1 MPLPRGN
8 VCARAGTANVR
19 AREHA
24 APTRE
29 CVCARG
35 YWECARA
42 HFRVERWWSG
52 CAVSVEVDRGDYH
65 TATKKTTTW
74 LPGPRC
80 LPLDYQCKKWV
91 PLDYQRIEI
100 VPHHYLSVATILL
113 AYQSVPVLPLHYQP
127 HHCICNS
134 VKLLTAQIVPKETT

>member
-1 MPLPRGN
+1 MGPKRTRGGADGVGDGSAIRGRAKRVRRGGGAPPATPSVGGGT
-8 VCARAGTANVR
+8 VCRSTPASG
-19 AREHA
+19 A
-24 APTRE
+24 AT
-29 CVCARG
+29 G
-35 YWECARA
+35 
-42 HFRVERWWSG
+42 H
-52 CAVSVEVDRGDYH
+52 YH

-80 LPLDYQCKKWV
+80 LPLDYQCKKLV

-113 AYQSVPVLPLHYQP
+113 AYQSVPVLPLRYQP